1 MDLPLLVIPPGGI
14 NGVASP
20 RLPPQLFA
28 PYETAW
34 AWGAKLAAANALSA
48 FEVVALMG
56 IPAAQPRSLLP
67 PRILRATDV

>member
-1 MDLPLLVIPPGGI
+1 MGLPLLVIPSGGI
-14 NGVASP
+14 NVVASLK
-20 RLPPQLFA
+20 LPTQLFA

-48 FEVVALMG
+48 FEVAALMG

-67 PRILRATDV
+67 LRIPRAARH

>member
-1 MDLPLLVIPPGGI
+1 MGLPLLVIPPGGI
-14 NGVASP
+14 SVVASL

-34 AWGAKLAAANALSA
+34 AWGAKLAAVNALSA
-48 FEVVALMG
+48 FEVAALMG

-67 PRILRATDV
+67 CVYRELL